1 MTCISWEQI
10 SIAAGVAHALGYLH
24 AKNIVHGRLCSRNV
38 FLESKVQV
46 SLLDYAAGRSNVIYS
61 SPELIHSHADSCGP
75 DAGAAPATSAA
86 AASTCYR
93 GWCKADDVFAFGT
106 LLFELFSGR
115 LPSCPSRCCLPSRTH
130 TKHFFATFA
139 LSVCLPF
146 EAVKQTLSNTSNCQ
160 IH

>member
-61 SPELIHSHADSCGP
+61 SPELIRSHADSCGP
-75 DAGAAPATSAA
+75 GGATPASSAA
-86 AASTCYR
+86 ASMCYR
-93 GWCKADDVFAFGT
+93 GRSKADDVFSFGT

-115 LPSCPSRCCLPSRTH
+115 LPSWPSRYRQHVASLQLHQSD
-130 TKHFFATFA
+130 
-139 LSVCLPF
+139 
-146 EAVKQTLSNTSNCQ
+146 
-160 IH
+160 

>member
-1 MTCISWEQI
+1 MQSLTCKSWEQI

-93 GWCKADDVFAFGT
+93 GWCKDDDVFAFGT

-115 LPSCPSRCCLPSRTH
+115 LPSCPSRCRLPQYNKLIEFH
-130 TKHFFATFA
+130 IDDICF
-139 LSVCLPF
+139 
-146 EAVKQTLSNTSNCQ
+146 QTQ
-160 IH
+160 VE